1 VNFTRKGEQAM
12 YKNND
17 KPTNNDKPKLNDEK
31 VLCQA
36 KKTLGIYLP
45 LEADGYC
52 VRSETLYDIL
62 IGIAANRGTTESV
75 CAELAGAPDPE
86 TIRRYFREQFTVEQ
100 LPELQRSIN
109 DGLAANWPKKL
120 RRGGPIEVAF
130 DFHNRPYYGKQKQ
143 EEGLWVRG
151 EAKDGTTRFYQV
163 ATAYAILHSQ
173 RVILAIRFVLP
184 GDQTVEVVKEL
195 RQMLLRRA
203 LRIGVLYLDKG
214 FSGFPVLNYL
224 RRSKQASLIA
234 CPIRGKKGGTRA
246 LCRGRASYRTDYT
259 FNEGR
264 EGEFRAQLAVCRV
277 FTMSRRTKRH
287 KRRAE
292 WLLFIMIA
300 LDWTPERCRQ
310 RYKKRFGIETSYRLG
325 NKQLGWTTSP
335 NPAYRFVL
343 IGLGFLLL
351 NLWVH
356 LCWIYTQVAHRGR
369 RAFAPALFRQARFL
383 NFLRHALERVY
394 GTVNRIRA
402 PAAPRL

>member
-1 VNFTRKGEQAM
+1 M
-12 YKNND
+12 YSNND

-75 CAELAGAPDPE
+75 CAELASAPDPE
-86 TIRRYFREQFTVEQ
+86 TIRRYFREQFIVEQ

-109 DGLAANWPKKL
+109 GGLAANWPKKL

-143 EEGLWVRG
+143 EEGLWVSG

-184 GDQTVEVVKEL
+184 GDQPVEVVKEL
-195 RQMLLRRA
+195 RQMLLLRA
-203 LRIGVLYLDKG
+203 LRIGVLLLDKG

-224 RRSKQASLIA
+224 RRSKQPSLIA
-234 CPIRGKKGGTRA
+234 CPIRGKNGGTRA

-259 FNEGR
+259 FNECR
-264 EGEFRAQLAVCRV
+264 ESEFRAQLAVCRV

-310 RYKKRFGIETSYRLG
+310 RYRKRFGVETSYRLG

-369 RAFAPALFRQARFL
+369 RAFAPSLFRQARFL
-383 NFLRHALERVY
+383 NFLRHALERIY

>member
-1 VNFTRKGEQAM
+1 M
-12 YKNND
+12 YSNND

-86 TIRRYFREQFTVEQ
+86 TIRRYFREQFIVEQ

-143 EEGLWVRG
+143 EEGLWVSG

-184 GDQTVEVVKEL
+184 GDQPVEVVKEL
-195 RQMLLRRA
+195 RQMLLLRA
-203 LRIGVLYLDKG
+203 LRIGALYLDKG

-224 RRSKQASLIA
+224 RRSKQPSSIA
-234 CPIRGKKGGTRA
+234 CPIRGKNGGTRA

-259 FNEGR
+259 FNECR
-264 EGEFRAQLAVCRV
+264 ESEFRAQLAVCRV

-300 LDWTPERCRQ
+300 LDWAPERCRQ
-310 RYKKRFGIETSYRLG
+310 RYRKRFGVETSYRLG

-369 RAFAPALFRQARFL
+369 RAFAPSLFRQARFL
-383 NFLRHALERVY
+383 NFLRHALERIY

>member
-1 VNFTRKGEQAM
+1 M
-12 YKNND
+12 YTNNN

-86 TIRRYFREQFTVEQ
+86 TIRRYFREQFIVEQ

-120 RRGGPIEVAF
+120 RRGGPVEVAF

-143 EEGLWVRG
+143 EEALWVSG

-224 RRSKQASLIA
+224 RRSKQPSLIA

-264 EGEFRAQLAVCRV
+264 ESEFRAQLAVCRV

-310 RYKKRFGIETSYRLG
+310 RYRKRFGVETSYRLG

-369 RAFAPALFRQARFL
+369 RAFARSLFRQARFL

>member
-1 VNFTRKGEQAM
+1 MDR
-12 YKNND
+12 NND
-17 KPTNNDKPKLNDEK
+17 KPTNHDKPKLNDEK

-36 KKTLGIYLP
+36 KKTLGTYLP

-52 VRSETLYDIL
+52 VTSETLYDIL

-75 CAELAGAPDPE
+75 CTELAGAPDPE
-86 TIRRYFREQFTVEQ
+86 TIRRYFREQFIVEQ

-109 DGLAANWPKKL
+109 GGLAANWPKKL

-143 EEGLWVRG
+143 EEALWVSG
-151 EAKDGTTRFYQV
+151 EAKDGTTRFYRV

-173 RVILAIRFVLP
+173 RVTLAIRFVLP
-184 GDQTVEVVKEL
+184 GDQPVEVVKEL
-195 RQMLLRRA
+195 RQMLLLRA
-203 LRIGVLYLDKG
+203 LRIGVLLLDKG

-224 RRSKQASLIA
+224 RRSKQPSLIA

-264 EGEFRAQLAVCRV
+264 EDEFRAQVAVCRV

-310 RYKKRFGIETSYRLG
+310 RYRKRFGVETSYRLG

-369 RAFAPALFRQARFL
+369 RAFAPSLFRQARFL

>member
-1 VNFTRKGEQAM
+1 M
-12 YKNND
+12 YSNND

-86 TIRRYFREQFTVEQ
+86 TIRRYFRGQFTVEQ

-143 EEGLWVRG
+143 EEGLWVSG

-224 RRSKQASLIA
+224 RRSKQPSLIA
-234 CPIRGKKGGTRA
+234 CPIRGKNGGTRA

-264 EGEFRAQLAVCRV
+264 ESEFRAQLAVCRV

-369 RAFAPALFRQARFL
+369 RAFAPSLFRQARFL

>member
-1 VNFTRKGEQAM
+1 M
-12 YKNND
+12 CKNND
-17 KPTNNDKPKLNDEK
+17 NNDKPKLNDEK
-31 VLCQA
+31 VLRQA

-52 VRSETLYDIL
+52 VTSETLYDIL

-75 CAELAGAPDPE
+75 CTELAGAPDPE
-86 TIRRYFREQFTVEQ
+86 TIRRYFREQFIVEQ

-109 DGLAANWPKKL
+109 GGLAANWPKKL

-143 EEGLWVRG
+143 EEALWVSG
-151 EAKDGTTRFYQV
+151 EAKDGTTRFYRV

-173 RVILAIRFVLP
+173 RVTLAIRFVLP
-184 GDQTVEVVKEL
+184 GDQTVEVVRDL
-195 RQMLLRRA
+195 RQMLLLRA
-203 LRIGVLYLDKG
+203 LRIGVLLLDKG

-224 RRSKQASLIA
+224 RRSKQPSLIA

-264 EGEFRAQLAVCRV
+264 EDEFRAQLAVCRV

-310 RYKKRFGIETSYRLG
+310 RYRKRFGVETSYRLG

-369 RAFAPALFRQARFL
+369 RAFAPSLFRQVRFL
-383 NFLRHALERVY
+383 NFLKHAIERIY
-394 GTVNRIRA
+394 GTVNKIRA
-402 PAAPRL
+402 PAAPPS

>member
-1 VNFTRKGEQAM
+1 MSKS
-12 YKNND
+12 NN
-17 KPTNNDKPKLNDEK
+17 KPKLNDEK
-31 VLCQA
+31 VLRQA
-36 KKTLGIYLP
+36 RKTLEIFLP

-52 VRSETLYDIL
+52 VTSDTLYDIL
-62 IGIAANRGTTESV
+62 IGITANRGTTESV

-86 TIRRYFREQFTVEQ
+86 TIRRYFREQFRVEQ
-100 LPELQRSIN
+100 LQDLQRSIN

-120 RRGGPIEVAF
+120 RRGGPVEVAI

-143 EEGLWVRG
+143 EEALWVSG

-163 ATAYAILHSQ
+163 ATAYAIVHGQ
-173 RVILAIRFVLP
+173 RVTLAIRFVLP
-184 GDQTVEVVKEL
+184 GDQTVEVVGEL
-195 RQMLLRRA
+195 RQMLLLRA

-214 FSGFPVLNYL
+214 FSGVPVLKYL
-224 RRSKQASLIA
+224 RRSKQPSLIA
-234 CPIRGKKGGTRA
+234 CPIRGKKGGSRA
-246 LCRGRASYRTDYT
+246 LCRGRVSYRTEYT
-259 FNEGR
+259 FNEGK
-264 EGEFRAQLAVCRV
+264 EDEFTTQLAVCHV
-277 FTMSRRTKRH
+277 FTTSRRTKRR

-310 RYKKRFGIETSYRLG
+310 RYRKRFGVETSYRLG

-369 RAFAPALFRQARFL
+369 RAFAQSLFRQTRFL
-383 NFLRHALERVY
+383 NFLKHALERIY

-402 PAAPRL
+402 PAIPLL

>member
-1 VNFTRKGEQAM
+1 M
-12 YKNND
+12 YKNNN

-31 VLCQA
+31 ALCQA
-36 KKTLGIYLP
+36 KKTLEIYLP

-52 VRSETLYDIL
+52 VTSDTLYDIL
-62 IGIAANRGTTESV
+62 IGITANRGTTESV
-75 CAELAGAPDPE
+75 CAELADAPDPE

-109 DGLAANWPKKL
+109 DGLVANWPKKL
-120 RRGGPIEVAF
+120 RRSGPVEVAI

-143 EEGLWVRG
+143 EEALWVSG

-163 ATAYAILHSQ
+163 ATAYAILHGQ
-173 RVILAIRFVLP
+173 RVTLAIRFVLP

-195 RQMLLRRA
+195 RQMLLLRA

-214 FSGFPVLNYL
+214 FSGVPVLKYL
-224 RRSKQASLIA
+224 RRCQQPSLIA
-234 CPIRGKKGGTRA
+234 CPIRGKKGGSRV
-246 LCRGRASYRTDYT
+246 LCRGRASYRTEYT
-259 FNEGR
+259 FNKGKEN
-264 EGEFRAQLAVCRV
+264 EFTAQLAVCRV
-277 FTMSRRTKRH
+277 FTTSWRTKRH

-310 RYKKRFGIETSYRLG
+310 RYRKRFGVETSYRLG

-369 RAFAPALFRQARFL
+369 RAFAQSLFRQTRFL
-383 NFLRHALERVY
+383 NFLRHALERIY
-394 GTVNRIRA
+394 GTVDRIRA
-402 PAAPRL
+402 PAAPLL